1 MIENILDR
9 FTRSG
14 IMIYKRYTTEVIYMA
29 KWLTDS
35 SVKRASAGTH
45 FDSSRCGL
53 FLWVRGGSKRWYQ
66 SVSIH
71 NKRVKIGLGSPLLMT
86 AEQARQK
93 AFDNL
98 TIAKSGG
105 DPRKPKSA
113 MQKLHDRTFAPEST
127 IPTFREEAER
137 VIKLKSSGWK
147 DSKGIGRKWR
157 STLEKYAYPTIGD
170 MPVNEIT
177 RQDVKAILEPH
188 WTEINPTMRKLRQR
202 ISEVFKVSMVDGYT
216 AVNPAGDEIL
226 TVLPALNGESKHHKA
241 LKGSDQ
247 VKEAIRTIR
256 SSTSYAGSRL
266 CLEFLILTGVRSIEA
281 RSAKWDEIDTE
292 KAVWTIPAERMK
304 AGKEHRVPLSK
315 QAVSVLQ
322 KAKQIGFARKA
333 GLIFPSQS
341 GRLQDG
347 AMLSRLLKKENID
360 STVHGFRTSFSSYLN
375 ENNYNAD
382 AIEACL
388 AHTTQ
393 GVRGAYM
400 RGDFFEQRREIMEK
414 WGEHIA

>member
-1 MIENILDR
+1 
-9 FTRSG
+9 
-14 IMIYKRYTTEVIYMA
+14 MA
-29 KWLTDS
+29 KWLTNG
-35 SVKRASAGTH
+35 SVKRAGEGTT

-53 FLWVRGGSKRWYQ
+53 FLWVRGSSRRYYQ
-66 SVSIH
+66 SITI
-71 NKRVKIGLGSPLLMT
+71 KGERTKIAIGNPLLVS
-86 AEQARQK
+86 AEEARQK
-93 AFDNL
+93 AINNL
-98 TIAKSGG
+98 AVAKGGG
-105 DPRKPKSA
+105 DPRKPKSD
-113 MQKLHDRTFAPEST
+113 MHKLHDVVFKGAT
-127 IPTFREEAER
+127 PTFKLEAER

-147 DSKGIGRKWR
+147 DAKGIGRKWR

-202 ISEVFKVSMVDGYT
+202 MGEIFKVSLIDGHVT
-216 AVNPAGDEIL
+216 HNPAGDEIL
-226 TVLPALNGESKHHKA
+226 TVLPSSNGGSSHHKA
-241 LKGSDQ
+241 LQGSK

-256 SSTSYAGSRL
+256 SSTSYAGARL
-266 CLEFLILTGVRSIEA
+266 CLEFVVLTACRSGEVRA
-281 RSAKWDEIDTE
+281 AQWDEIDE
-292 KAVWTIPAERMK
+292 GKSVWTIPAERMK
-304 AGKEHRVPLSK
+304 SGKQHRVPLSI
-315 QAVSVLQ
+315 QAVSVLRE
-322 KAKQIGFARKA
+322 AKRIGLATRKV

-347 AMLSRLLKKENID
+347 AMLSRLLKKEKID
-360 STVHGFRTSFSSYLN
+360 SSVHGFRTSFSSYLN

-400 RGDFFEQRREIMEK
+400 RGDFFEQRREIMNAWAK
-414 WGEHIA
+414 HLT

>member
-1 MIENILDR
+1 
-9 FTRSG
+9 
-14 IMIYKRYTTEVIYMA
+14 MA
-29 KWLTDS
+29 KWLTDG
-35 SVKRASAGTH
+35 SVKRAGEGTT

-53 FLWVRGGSKRWYQ
+53 FLWVRGSSRRYYQ
-66 SVSIH
+66 SITI
-71 NKRVKIGLGSPLLMT
+71 KGERTKIAIGNPLLVS
-86 AEQARQK
+86 AEEARQK
-93 AFDNL
+93 AINNL
-98 TIAKSGG
+98 AVAKGGG
-105 DPRKPKSA
+105 DPRKPKSD
-113 MQKLHDRTFAPEST
+113 MHKLHDVVFKGAT
-127 IPTFREEAER
+127 PTFKLEAER

-147 DSKGIGRKWR
+147 DAKGIGRKWR

-177 RQDVKAILEPH
+177 RQDVKAVLQPH
-188 WTEINPTMRKLRQR
+188 WTEKNPTMRKLRQR

-256 SSTSYAGSRL
+256 SSTSYAGARL

-304 AGKEHRVPLSK
+304 SGKEHRVPLAK
-315 QAVSVLQ
+315 LAVSVLQ
-322 KAKQIGFARKA
+322 KAKQIGLTSSRKA

-360 STVHGFRTSFSSYLN
+360 STVHGFRTSFSVHLN

-382 AIEACL
+382 AIESCL
-388 AHTTQ
+388 AHTVQ
-393 GVRGAYM
+393 GVRGAYL
-400 RGDFFEQRREIMEK
+400 RGDFFEQRRVIMEA
-414 WGEHIA
+414 WGVLLT